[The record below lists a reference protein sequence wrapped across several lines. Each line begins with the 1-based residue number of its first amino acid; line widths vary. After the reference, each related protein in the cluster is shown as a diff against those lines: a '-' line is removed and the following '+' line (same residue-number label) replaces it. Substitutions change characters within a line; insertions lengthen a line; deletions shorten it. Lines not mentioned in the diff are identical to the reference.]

1 MPKSYKRD
9 MPLYRPNILFSDGFG
24 SAGDTTWYHRHG
36 RCYTRKRCKPVFP
49 GTAGQQAHMSVH
61 QRAMAA
67 WRTIPGAT
75 QLLWNDLA
83 EEVEPHR
90 PPFDHKAY
98 ISGNNL
104 FVSAYHGFVT
114 LGNEHVPEPQAFVKF
129 PPYALEFVS
138 GAVDGDDLRLTFR
151 CFVCGVDHPER
162 YRVLNRLHLT
172 SPGGCI
178 NPGKMRNFLALQ
190 DCPSPGGVID
200 FIIPDYKNFSHLD
213 LHRYQINGRHRL
225 LDNVTG
231 YRNQLI
237 QESFQFDLL

>member
-67 WRTIPGAT
+67 WRTIPGQT

-172 SPGGCI
+172 SPSGCI
-178 NPGKMRNFLALQ
+178 NPGKMRNFLTLQ
-190 DCPSPGGVID
+190 DCPAPGGVID
-200 FIIPDYKNFSHLD
+200 FVIPDYKNFSHLD
-213 LHRYQINGRHRL
+213 LHRYQINCRHRL

>member
-1 MPKSYKRD
+1 
-9 MPLYRPNILFSDGFG
+9 
-24 SAGDTTWYHRHG
+24 
-36 RCYTRKRCKPVFP
+36 
-49 GTAGQQAHMSVH
+49 MSVH

-67 WRTIPGAT
+67 WRTIPGQT

-129 PPYALEFVS
+129 PPYALEFVAA
-138 GAVDGDDLRLTFR
+138 AVDGEDLRLTFR
-151 CFVCGVDHPER
+151 CFVCGVEHPER

-190 DCPSPGGVID
+190 DCPAPGGVID
-200 FIIPDYKNFSHLD
+200 FVIPDYKTFSHLD
-213 LHRYQINGRHRL
+213 LPRYQINCRHRL

>member
-1 MPKSYKRD
+1 MAQ
-9 MPLYRPNILFSDGFG
+9 
-24 SAGDTTWYHRHG
+24 AG
-36 RCYTRKRCKPVFP
+36 
-49 GTAGQQAHMSVH
+49 VH

-67 WRTIPGAT
+67 WRTIPHQI

-83 EEVEPHR
+83 ESVEPHR

-104 FVSAYHGFVT
+104 FISAYHGFVT
-114 LGNEHVPEPQAFVKF
+114 LGKEHVPEPQAFVKF

-138 GAVDGDDLRLTFR
+138 GTADGEDLRLIFR
-151 CFVCGVDHPER
+151 CYVCGVEHPER
-162 YRVLNRLHLT
+162 YRVLMRMHLT

-190 DCPSPGGVID
+190 NCPAPGGEVE
-200 FIIPDYKNFSHLD
+200 FIIPDYKQFSRLD
-213 LHRYQINGRHRL
+213 LARYQINCRHRL
-225 LDNVTG
+225 LDTVTG

-237 QESFQFDLL
+237 QESFLFDLL

>member
-24 SAGDTTWYHRHG
+24 SAGDTTWYHRHE

-138 GAVDGDDLRLTFR
+138 GAMDGDDLRLTFR

-190 DCPSPGGVID
+190 DCPAPGGVID
-200 FIIPDYKNFSHLD
+200 FVIPDYKTFSHLD
-213 LHRYQINGRHRL
+213 LPRYQINCRHRL

>member
-24 SAGDTTWYHRHG
+24 SVGDTTWYHRHG

-49 GTAGQQAHMSVH
+49 GTAGQQAHMGVH

-178 NPGKMRNFLALQ
+178 NPGKMRNVLALQ
-190 DCPSPGGVID
+190 DCPAPGGVID
-200 FIIPDYKNFSHLD
+200 FVIPDYKNFSHLD
-213 LHRYQINGRHRL
+213 LSRYQINCRHRL

>member
-190 DCPSPGGVID
+190 DCPAPGGVID
-200 FIIPDYKNFSHLD
+200 FVIPDYKNFSHQD
-213 LHRYQINGRHRL
+213 LPSYQINCRHRL

>member
-114 LGNEHVPEPQAFVKF
+114 LGNEHVPEPQAFVKV

-190 DCPSPGGVID
+190 DCPAPGGVID
-200 FIIPDYKNFSHLD
+200 FVIPDYKNFSHLD
-213 LHRYQINGRHRL
+213 LPRYQINCRHRL

-231 YRNQLI
+231 YRKQLI